1 MSDEGMKSGMSKQT
15 RKPKHKTGKLKAFLF
30 SSSLLATL
38 AGTQLLNING
48 VLHVPAIADNTVPSN
63 GVASDQVI
71 ITLPEA
77 PAARGDEAL
86 PRLTAPTRIL
96 QQTQPFFRPLTRAR
110 SSR

>member
-1 MSDEGMKSGMSKQT
+1 MSDEGMKSGMNKQA

-48 VLHVPAIADNTVPSN
+48 ALHVPAIADNTVPAN
-63 GVASDQVI
+63 GVASDRVI
-71 ITLPEA
+71 IALPDA
-77 PAARGDEAL
+77 PAANGDEAW
-86 PRLTAPTRIL
+86 PRLTSPTRIL
-96 QQTQPFFRPLTRAR
+96 QQTQPFFRPLTRSR